1 MTGRTDICCLRI
13 GTSFEAKRWLSLD
26 PCGLFCITISLAVH
40 VFALIVISHFLIEE
54 SLLSTSLYFGLYCPV
69 AFMALWSL
77 FAAWTTD
84 PGAVPLGARPLTTVK
99 RAGENKKQRSIRRCA
114 KCNDNYKPPRAH
126 HDSVTGRCIVKMDH
140 YCPWVCNAVGALNH
154 KFFVLFIGYT
164 LLTSLISIIL
174 IVIRFFYCNYIHVD
188 YPTIIPNFAPEDEA
202 TWNPTDGLN
211 DQTRVLIESNESEC
225 SNLYDYYLVIV
236 LGVVSFS
243 FMMFTCCMLFE
254 QVEAIESNQGK
265 IARMKMKIG
274 QGGTELERVTYEF
287 NEMFGGKTS
296 HATWHW
302 FVPLQVNFPE
312 NMRKVILGYEW
323 DPTFDEVYHEDD
335 LVSAVVGDGIIENR
349 TDEDLELGEIS
360 TDETESLSL
369 GEEGSEHCKQD
380 RSSMK
385 KRSIKKLDSK
395 AAFIDRTV
403 SID

>member
-1 MTGRTDICCLRI
+1 
-13 GTSFEAKRWLSLD
+13 
-26 PCGLFCITISLAVH
+26 
-40 VFALIVISHFLIEE
+40 
-54 SLLSTSLYFGLYCPV
+54 
-69 AFMALWSL
+69 
-77 FAAWTTD
+77 
-84 PGAVPLGARPLTTVK
+84 
-99 RAGENKKQRSIRRCA
+99 
-114 KCNDNYKPPRAH
+114 
-126 HDSVTGRCIVKMDH
+126 
-140 YCPWVCNAVGALNH
+140 
-154 KFFVLFIGYT
+154 
-164 LLTSLISIIL
+164 
-174 IVIRFFYCNYIHVD
+174 VD